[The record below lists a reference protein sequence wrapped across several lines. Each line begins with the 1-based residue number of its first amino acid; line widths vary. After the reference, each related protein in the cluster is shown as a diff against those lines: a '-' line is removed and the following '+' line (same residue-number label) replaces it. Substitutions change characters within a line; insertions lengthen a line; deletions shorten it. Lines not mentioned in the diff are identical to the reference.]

1 MERWSDW
8 VLFMFVSCSWGSEV
22 KVWRLKVS
30 GCTLVGFGGQGE
42 SGLGPIIMLAIWE
55 SRVGVE

>member
-42 SGLGPIIMLAIWE
+42 SGLGPIINN
-55 SRVGVE
+55 VGYLGE